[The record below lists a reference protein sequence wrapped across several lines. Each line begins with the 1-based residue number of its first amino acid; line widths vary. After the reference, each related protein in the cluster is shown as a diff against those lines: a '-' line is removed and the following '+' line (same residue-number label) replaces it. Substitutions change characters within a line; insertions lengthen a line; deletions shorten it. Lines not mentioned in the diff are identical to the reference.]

1 MSESQFEKLL
11 KTLGKAKEEIDRLRE
26 DNEVL
31 RGESQRLRWESKRL
45 RGLLKT
51 SRKFLY
57 HYCISDELIKRIDK
71 EIGDESE

>member
-11 KTLGKAKEEIDRLRE
+11 KTLSKTKEENDRLRE
-26 DNEVL
+26 
-31 RGESQRLRWESKRL
+31 
-45 RGLLKT
+45 LLKT